1 MSGDCPCP
9 RSLAI
14 HARVTVAAAALFLSI
29 APARAEYR
37 LAAGDALEISVAGIP
52 DLKQRV
58 PVQYDGSISFPLLGT
73 IAVEGLSPS
82 DARVR
87 IQKGLAAKV
96 FRQRGP
102 DGRESVIVIE
112 PDQVTAAVVEFRPV
126 FVDGDVSKPGEQS
139 YRAGMT
145 VREAVALSGGY
156 DTMHLHMEGNPFLI
170 SADLRGE
177 YDTQWTDFVKEQ
189 AGIWRVQNEL
199 GREAKFDNNL
209 LTNVPIGRSTIA
221 QILGLES
228 EQLAVHQADYEQEK
242 KFLQKMSAQTGDHIK
257 VVTEELQK
265 DEQGLAADEQ
275 DLQRISELFAKG
287 AVPMPRVTDTRRALL
302 LTSTRKLQTAS
313 QLMKLQETQ
322 LDLARRRER
331 LDTQRTGD
339 LLRELQE
346 RNVRLAQIRSRL
358 QSIEDKLQYTGLI
371 KSQLLRGAAEK
382 PKIIVVRKGERGRQQ
397 MDADEDFELEPG
409 DVVQVA
415 LHQTLPR
422 ATADA
427 DGARPG
433 RVATSG
439 AGQEERGT
447 QERRP
452 SR

>member
-1 MSGDCPCP
+1 MSVEFSVL
-9 RSLAI
+9 RSCAI
-14 HARVTVAAAALFLSI
+14 HAHMMIAVSALFLSVV
-29 APARAEYR
+29 PARAEYR
-37 LAAGDALEISVAGIP
+37 LAAGDALEISVAGIA

-58 PVQYDGSISFPLLGT
+58 PVQADGSISFPLLGT
-73 IAVEGLSPS
+73 ISVEGLSPS
-82 DARVR
+82 EARAR
-87 IQKGLAAKV
+87 IQTGLAAKL

-102 DGRESVIVIE
+102 DGRDSVIIIE
-112 PDQVTAAVVEFRPV
+112 PDQVTATVVGFRPV

-170 SADLRGE
+170 SADLRSE
-177 YDTQWTDFVKEQ
+177 YESQWTDFVKEQ

-199 GREAKFDNNL
+199 GREAKFDSKL
-209 LTNVPIGRSTIA
+209 LTDVPIGRSTIA
-221 QILGLES
+221 HILELES
-228 EQLAVHQADYEQEK
+228 EQLTVHQSDYEQEK
-242 KFLQKMSAQTGDHIK
+242 KFLQKVIAQNGDHIK
-257 VVTEELQK
+257 VVSEELQK
-265 DEQGLAADEQ
+265 DEDGLAADEQ
-275 DLQRISELFAKG
+275 DLRRLSELFTKG
-287 AVPMPRVTDTRRALL
+287 AVPMPRVTDARRALL

-313 QLMKLQETQ
+313 QLMKLQETGLE
-322 LDLARRRER
+322 LDRRRER
-331 LDTQRTGD
+331 LDAQRKTD

-371 KSQLLRGAAEK
+371 KSQLIRGATEK
-382 PKIIVVRKGERGRQQ
+382 PKIIVVRKGNGGRQQ
-397 MDADEDFELEPG
+397 MDADEDFELQPG

-422 ATADA
+422 ASADA

-433 RVATSG
+433 RVAESG
-439 AGQEERGT
+439 ADQEERGT